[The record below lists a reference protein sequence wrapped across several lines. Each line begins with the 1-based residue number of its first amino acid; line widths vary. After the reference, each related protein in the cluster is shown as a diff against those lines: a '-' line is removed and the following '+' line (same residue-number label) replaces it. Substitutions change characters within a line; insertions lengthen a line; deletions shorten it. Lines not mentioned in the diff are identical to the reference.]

1 VSANPTGPVHIGHA
15 RGTFVGDGIARLLD
29 AAGHDVTRE
38 FYINDFGRQVETLG
52 RTVFKRYLQL
62 FGREITL
69 AEGEYPGA
77 YVIEIA
83 KALREQDGEKWLG
96 ASEAE
101 ALGRCVALAIEENL
115 KRIRASLAL
124 AKVQHDVYFSE
135 ATLHANGAVRAVVD
149 VYAVRGA
156 TYEADIARGT
166 EDKVR
171 REESKSAQYAERQQG
186 GTFLKTSEHGDDED
200 RIILRRDGTPVYL
213 TADLAYHK
221 AKFDRGFDRCVD
233 VFGADHSGHVP
244 RIRAGMTLLG
254 IDSARMQFVLVQ
266 IVRLTRNGEE
276 VKVSK
281 RRGTVYELDD
291 LIEEV
296 GADPCRFMFL
306 MKSANSQMDF
316 DLSLLEKKSS
326 DNPVF
331 YFQMGH
337 ARCAQIL
344 LKARE
349 TGRTF
354 LGAEGLTDAMLATLT
369 LPEERA
375 ILKKVSQLPAVVA
388 QAAEA
393 LEPHKVLY
401 FCQELIAEFHG
412 YYTKYKNT
420 ERVVSD
426 DPLKTQGR
434 LAMVSALKQTL
445 KCAFGI
451 FGIDAPDYMEAP
463 AEEADA

>member
-1 VSANPTGPVHIGHA
+1 
-15 RGTFVGDGIARLLD
+15 
-29 AAGHDVTRE
+29 
-38 FYINDFGRQVETLG
+38 
-52 RTVFKRYLQL
+52 
-62 FGREITL
+62 
-69 AEGEYPGA
+69 
-77 YVIEIA
+77 
-83 KALREQDGEKWLG
+83 
-96 ASEAE
+96 
-101 ALGRCVALAIEENL
+101 
-115 KRIRASLAL
+115 
-124 AKVQHDVYFSE
+124 VQHDVYFSE

-149 VYAVRGA
+149 VYAERGA

-171 REESKSAQYAERQQG
+171 REESKSAQYAERQMG

-254 IDSARMQFVLVQ
+254 IEAARMQFVLVQ

-281 RRGTVYELDD
+281 RKGTVYELDD

-354 LGAEGLTDAMLATLT
+354 VGVEGLTDAMLATLT

-451 FGIDAPDYMEAP
+451 FGIDAPEYMEAP